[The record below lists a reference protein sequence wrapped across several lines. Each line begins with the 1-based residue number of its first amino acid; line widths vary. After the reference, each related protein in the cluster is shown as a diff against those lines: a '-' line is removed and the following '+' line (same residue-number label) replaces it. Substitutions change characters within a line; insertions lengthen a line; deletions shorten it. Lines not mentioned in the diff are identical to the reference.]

1 MNWTSDQSSV
11 ISNQYR
17 LRRKDISSFIS
28 HHSSFERKRS
38 FTLIELLVVIAI
50 IAILAGM
57 LLPAL
62 NRAKATAQAISCTNK
77 LKQIGTAHH
86 LYISDYKDWLLPTK
100 LKDYGTAEDVAAIE
114 WESWFWYGV
123 LSGYVPNK
131 NYRQLCAGYKLR
143 YSGKS
148 KGRKKSPDFDC
159 PAEPVDFG
167 SYNSNLFSYT
177 HYAMNGFL
185 TGTTNTRNSI
195 STYNRKLNCLTE
207 PSKAL
212 IFADNRNLAG
222 TSLAVST
229 SPVDK
234 LGFRHGIPDPR
245 GYTGNKLDTAA
256 ATRGKCNMIF
266 MDNHADAADYRTFMT
281 WKPGRDVPARYN
293 KPEYLMFMRGFDAF
307 K

>member
-1 MNWTSDQSSV
+1 
-11 ISNQYR
+11 
-17 LRRKDISSFIS
+17 
-28 HHSSFERKRS
+28 
-38 FTLIELLVVIAI
+38 
-50 IAILAGM
+50 M

-131 NYRQLCAGYKLR
+131 NYRPLCAGYKLR
-143 YSGKS
+143 YSGKG
-148 KGRKKSPDFDC
+148 KGRKKGPDFDC

-212 IFADNRNLAG
+212 IFSDNRDLAG
-222 TSLAVST
+222 SSMIATTA
-229 SPVDK
+229 PVNK
-234 LGFRHGIPDPR
+234 LGFRHGIRDPR
-245 GYTGNKLDTAA
+245 GYTGSTLDTAA
-256 ATRGKCNMIF
+256 VTRGKCNMIF

-281 WKPGRDVPARYN
+281 WKPGRDVPTRFN
-293 KPEYLMFMRGFDAF
+293 KADYLMFMRGFDAF

>member
-1 MNWTSDQSSV
+1 MKKQTELTSSL
-11 ISNQYR
+11 IPHLLY
-17 LRRKDISSFIS
+17 LKRKTA
-28 HHSSFERKRS
+28 KR

-50 IAILAGM
+50 IAILAAM

-86 LYISDYKDWLLPTK
+86 LYISDYKEWLLPTK
-100 LKDYGTAEDVAAIE
+100 LKDYGTAADVAEIE

-131 NYRQLCAGYKLR
+131 AYRPLCAGYKLR

-148 KGRKKSPDFDC
+148 KGRKKGPDFDC

-195 STYNRKLNCLTE
+195 STYNRKINCLTE

-212 IFADNRNLAG
+212 IFSDNRDLAG
-222 TSLAVST
+222 TSMAAT
-229 SPVDK
+229 NAVDK
-234 LGFRHGIPDPR
+234 LGFRHGVRDPR
-245 GYTGNKLDTAA
+245 GYTGSTLDTAA

-281 WKPGRDVPARYN
+281 WKPGRDVPTRFN